1 MITMKRL
8 GLLFLFI
15 LCAARLTAQQAPPK
29 LTLQE
34 AVELALKNNF
44 NIKLS
49 QNNAA
54 IAKNNVSVGNAGMLP
69 FVTADVT
76 SSNSIQ
82 TTRQTR
88 ADGTINNITNA
99 RNTGITYGVNLDW
112 TIFDG
117 FAMFANY
124 DELKE
129 LDKLGQLR
137 LRDTVQ
143 SMVANV
149 ITTYYSLISQDAQI
163 RALNGVLSTSRT
175 QARYANDRYQVGS
188 ASRLELNT
196 ALVNANLDTANLIN
210 QIQQFRY
217 TKIQLNQLLVRDVQ
231 TEFVVADTIIVD
243 ESLKLADIINEAQTQ
258 NPAILAGQINKRL
271 AEINLRQVKATR
283 YPQIAVTSG
292 YTISDSRNPA
302 GFARVQNA
310 RGFNYGVTASLNIF
324 DGFNQ
329 WRRERNAK
337 LEIQNA
343 ELNFKQRQQ
352 DIEATI
358 SNFFISYAS
367 GLELIKI
374 GQANKDLAKR
384 NLELSLEKY
393 RLGNI
398 TPLEIREAQRAYL
411 DAQSRF
417 SAAQYQSK
425 LAEITLKQL
434 TNRVDIK

>member
-1 MITMKRL
+1 MKRL
-8 GLLFLFI
+8 GALLLFI
-15 LCAARLTAQQAPPK
+15 LSAAGLCAQQAPPK

-34 AVELALKNNF
+34 AVELALQNNF

-76 SSNSIQ
+76 SANSIQ

-88 ADGTINNITNA
+88 ADGTVNNITNA

-124 DELKE
+124 DRLKE
-129 LDKLGQLR
+129 LNKLGELG
-137 LRDTVQ
+137 LCDTVQ

-149 ITTYYSLISQDAQI
+149 ITTYYNLISQDAQI
-163 RALNGVLSTSRT
+163 RALNGVLATSRT
-175 QARYANDRYQVGS
+175 QARYANDKYQVGA

-217 TKIQLNQLLVRDVQ
+217 TKIQLNQLLMRDVQ

-243 ESLKLADIINEAQTQ
+243 ENLKLADIINEAQTQ
-258 NPAILAGQINKRL
+258 NPTILAGQINKRL

-337 LEIQNA
+337 LQIQNA
-343 ELNFKQRQQ
+343 ELNYKRTQQ
-352 DIEATI
+352 EIEATI

-434 TNRVDIK
+434 TNRIDIK

>member
-1 MITMKRL
+1 MKRL
-8 GLLFLFI
+8 GALLLFI
-15 LCAARLTAQQAPPK
+15 LSAAGLCAQQAPPK

-34 AVELALKNNF
+34 AVELALQNNF

-76 SSNSIQ
+76 SANSIQ

-88 ADGTINNITNA
+88 ADGTVNNITNA

-124 DELKE
+124 DRLKE
-129 LDKLGQLR
+129 LNKLGELG

-149 ITTYYSLISQDAQI
+149 ITTYYNLISQDAQI
-163 RALNGVLSTSRT
+163 RALNGVLATSRT
-175 QARYANDRYQVGS
+175 QARYANDKYQVGA

-217 TKIQLNQLLVRDVQ
+217 TKIQLNQLLMRDVQ

-243 ESLKLADIINEAQTQ
+243 ENLKLADIINEAQTQ
-258 NPAILAGQINKRL
+258 NPTILAGQINKRL

-337 LEIQNA
+337 LQIQNA
-343 ELNFKQRQQ
+343 ELNYKRTQQ
-352 DIEATI
+352 EIEATI

-434 TNRVDIK
+434 TNRIDIK

>member
-1 MITMKRL
+1 MKRL
-8 GLLFLFI
+8 GIFVLFI
-15 LCAARLTAQQAPPK
+15 LCAGRLYAQQTPQR

-34 AVELALKNNF
+34 AVETALKNNF

-49 QNNAA
+49 QNNAT
-54 IAKNNVSVGNAGMLP
+54 IAKNNVTVGNAGMLP
-69 FVTADVT
+69 FVTGDVT
-76 SSNSIQ
+76 SSNSVQ

-88 ADGTINNITNA
+88 ADGTINNINNA

-124 DELKE
+124 DQLKE
-129 LDKLGQLR
+129 LDKLGQLG

-163 RALNGVLSTSRT
+163 KALNGVLATSRT
-175 QARYANDRYQVGS
+175 QARYANDRYKVGS
-188 ASRLELNT
+188 GSRYDLNT
-196 ALVNANLDTANLIN
+196 ALVNANLDTANLVN
-210 QIQQFRY
+210 QIQQFRF
-217 TKIQLNQLLVRDVQ
+217 TKIQLNQLLMRDVQ
-231 TEFVVADTIIVD
+231 TDFVVADTIIVD
-243 ESLKLADIINEAQTQ
+243 EGLKLADIINQAQVQ
-258 NPAILAGQINKRL
+258 NPSILAGQINKRL
-271 AEINLRQVKATR
+271 AEINLRQIKATR
-283 YPQIAVTSG
+283 YPQISVTSG
-292 YTISDSRNPA
+292 YTISDTKNPA
-302 GFARVQNA
+302 GFARVQNS
-310 RGFNYGVTASLNIF
+310 RGFNYGLTASLNIF

-337 LEIQNA
+337 LQIQNA
-343 ELNFKQRQQ
+343 ELNYKQTQQ

-358 SNFFISYAS
+358 SNFYISYTS

-374 GQANKDLAKR
+374 GQTNKDLAKR
-384 NLELSLEKY
+384 NLDLSLERY

-425 LAEITLKQL
+425 LAEVTLKQL
-434 TNRVDIK
+434 TNSIDIK

>member
-1 MITMKRL
+1 MKRL
-8 GLLFLFI
+8 GVLLLFIF
-15 LCAARLTAQQAPPK
+15 CAAQLTAQQAPPK

-34 AVELALKNNF
+34 AVELALQNNF

-88 ADGTINNITNA
+88 ADGSVNNITNA

-124 DELKE
+124 DRLKE
-129 LDKLGQLR
+129 LNKLGELG

-149 ITTYYSLISQDAQI
+149 ITTYYNLISQDAQI
-163 RALNGVLSTSRT
+163 RALNGVLATSRT
-175 QARYANDRYQVGS
+175 QARYANDKYQVGA

-217 TKIQLNQLLVRDVQ
+217 TKIQLNQLLMRDVQ

-243 ESLKLADIINEAQTQ
+243 ENLKLADIINEAQTQ
-258 NPAILAGQINKRL
+258 NPTILAGQINKRL
-271 AEINLRQVKATR
+271 AEISLRQVKATR

-337 LEIQNA
+337 LQIQNA
-343 ELNFKQRQQ
+343 ELNYKRTQQ
-352 DIEATI
+352 EIEATI

-434 TNRVDIK
+434 TNRIDIK